1 MPKLSILDRYTKLSF
16 PSSLVKKFM
25 VSEIK
30 NKSYVIDTVKEK
42 NDKKDDKKEDNK
54 TEKDKEIQF
63 ISVSNSHLIITKLIE
78 SLINYLI
85 TESVLYKT
93 KSNVGLYELQY
104 RDIETA
110 IYKNNELKE
119 NFIYSVFNYQSDIH
133 YEVIDNKELV
143 KYLND
148 MDNNV
153 KVENDAINFIQYLI
167 NCYCCK
173 FIKIAYSIMKE
184 YNKIRINSS
193 IIKICLNVMFSGK
206 YYCRIIKETEE
217 MVSMIDSF
225 REEKKQENEKKKED
239 KTGGNGEIKNEEEKE
254 KEKGEDNSNGEK

>member
-42 NDKKDDKKEDNK
+42 NDKLKKDDK
-54 TEKDKEIQF
+54 TEKDDKEIKEVQF

-148 MDNNV
+148 IDNNV
-153 KVENDAINFIQYLI
+153 KVENDTINFIQYLI

-239 KTGGNGEIKNEEEKE
+239 KRGNGESKNTEEKE
-254 KEKGEDNSNGEK
+254 EQEDNSNGEK

>member
-30 NKSYVIDTVKEK
+30 NKSYVIDTIKEK
-42 NDKKDDKKEDNK
+42 NNKLKKDDK
-54 TEKDKEIQF
+54 TEKDDKEIKEVQF

-148 MDNNV
+148 IDNNI

-193 IIKICLNVMFSGK
+193 IIKICLNVMFNGK
-206 YYCRIIKETEE
+206 YYYRIIKETEE

-225 REEKKQENEKKKED
+225 REEKKQENEKKKKD
-239 KTGGNGEIKNEEEKE
+239 KNEVINGGGDIGDKKE
-254 KEKGEDNSNGEK
+254 TEDNSNSEK

>member
-16 PSSLVKKFM
+16 PSSLIKKFM
-25 VSEIK
+25 TAEIK
-30 NKSYVIDTVKEK
+30 NKLCVIENVKDQK
-42 NDKKDDKKEDNK
+42 NDKIKKDDK
-54 TEKDKEIQF
+54 TEKDEVQF

-133 YEVIDNKELV
+133 YEVIDNKELI

-148 MDNNV
+148 IDNNI

-239 KTGGNGEIKNEEEKE
+239 KNIGGDDKNKEEQKDSNNEK
-254 KEKGEDNSNGEK
+254 

>member
-30 NKSYVIDTVKEK
+30 NKSYVIDNV
-42 NDKKDDKKEDNK
+42 KDDKKDKLAKENK
-54 TEKDKEIQF
+54 TEKDDKKEIQF

-119 NFIYSVFNYQSDIH
+119 NFIYSVFNYQPDIH
-133 YEVIDNKELV
+133 YEVIDNKELI

-148 MDNNV
+148 IDNNV

-193 IIKICLNVMFSGK
+193 IIKICLNVMFNGK

-217 MVSMIDSF
+217 MVSLIDTF

-239 KTGGNGEIKNEEEKE
+239 KIEGNNGGEEDNKESKNE
-254 KEKGEDNSNGEK
+254 DISNGEK

>member
-30 NKSYVIDTVKEK
+30 NKSYVINNV
-42 NDKKDDKKEDNK
+42 KDDKKDKLVNEDK
-54 TEKDKEIQF
+54 TENKKEIQF

-119 NFIYSVFNYQSDIH
+119 NFIYSVFNYQPDIH
-133 YEVIDNKELV
+133 YEVIDNKELI

-148 MDNNV
+148 IDNNV

-193 IIKICLNVMFSGK
+193 IIKICLNVMFNGK

-217 MVSMIDSF
+217 MVSLIDTF

-239 KTGGNGEIKNEEEKE
+239 KIGGNDKE
-254 KEKGEDNSNGEK
+254 VGDTGDKKETEDISNGEK

>member
-1 MPKLSILDRYTKLSF
+1 MPKLSVLDRYTKLSF

-30 NKSYVIDTVKEK
+30 NKSYVIDNV
-42 NDKKDDKKEDNK
+42 KDDKKDIKEDK
-54 TEKDKEIQF
+54 KEIQF

-104 RDIETA
+104 IDIETA

-133 YEVIDNKELV
+133 YEVIDNKELI

-148 MDNNV
+148 IDNNV

-193 IIKICLNVMFSGK
+193 IIKICLNVMFNGK

-217 MVSMIDSF
+217 MVSLIDSF

-239 KTGGNGEIKNEEEKE
+239 KIGGNDGDDGNKE
-254 KEKGEDNSNGEK
+254 GKGDKGDISNGEK

>member
-42 NDKKDDKKEDNK
+42 NDKLKKDDK
-54 TEKDKEIQF
+54 TEKDDKEIKEVQF
-63 ISVSNSHLIITKLIE
+63 ISISNSHLIITKLIE

-148 MDNNV
+148 IDNNV

-239 KTGGNGEIKNEEEKE
+239 KRGNGGDEEVKESKN
-254 KEKGEDNSNGEK
+254 EDNSNSEK

>member
-1 MPKLSILDRYTKLSF
+1 MPKLSVLDRYTKLSF

-30 NKSYVIDTVKEK
+30 NKSYVIDNV
-42 NDKKDDKKEDNK
+42 KDDKKDTKEDK
-54 TEKDKEIQF
+54 TENKKEIQF

-133 YEVIDNKELV
+133 YEVIDNKELI

-148 MDNNV
+148 IDNNV

-193 IIKICLNVMFSGK
+193 IIKICLNVMFNGK

-217 MVSMIDSF
+217 MVSLIDSF

-239 KTGGNGEIKNEEEKE
+239 KFGGNDGDDGNKE
-254 KEKGEDNSNGEK
+254 GKGDKGDISNGEK

>member
-1 MPKLSILDRYTKLSF
+1 MPKLSVLDRYTKLSF

-30 NKSYVIDTVKEK
+30 NKSYVIDNV
-42 NDKKDDKKEDNK
+42 KDDKKDTKEDK
-54 TEKDKEIQF
+54 KEIQF

-133 YEVIDNKELV
+133 YEVIDNKELI

-148 MDNNV
+148 IDNNV

-193 IIKICLNVMFSGK
+193 IIKICLNVMFNGK

-217 MVSMIDSF
+217 MVSLIDSF

-239 KTGGNGEIKNEEEKE
+239 KFGGNDGDDGNKE
-254 KEKGEDNSNGEK
+254 GKGDKGDISNGEK

>member
-1 MPKLSILDRYTKLSF
+1 MPKLSVLDRYTKLSF

-30 NKSYVIDTVKEK
+30 NKSYVIDNVKE
-42 NDKKDDKKEDNK
+42 DKKDTKENK
-54 TEKDKEIQF
+54 TENKREIQF

-119 NFIYSVFNYQSDIH
+119 NFIYSVFNYQPDIH
-133 YEVIDNKELV
+133 YEVIDNKELI

-148 MDNNV
+148 IDNNV

-193 IIKICLNVMFSGK
+193 IIKICLNVMFNGK

-217 MVSMIDSF
+217 MVSMIDTF

-239 KTGGNGEIKNEEEKE
+239 KIGGNGEVGDAGNKKE
-254 KEKGEDNSNGEK
+254 TEDISNGEK